1 VKVLA
6 IIPARSGSKSIKNK
20 NIRKIN
26 GKPLLA
32 YSIEHA
38 LESSFINRVIVST
51 DSLKYGN
58 IARKYGAEF
67 PFTRPADISGDLA
80 TDLLVFEHALDW
92 LQINE
97 SYIPDILVHLRPTCP
112 IRKVSDIDNMIEILM
127 NDPAIDSVRSVVLA
141 PDTPYKMWFRNDSG
155 LIMPAINSTTKEA
168 YNQPRQSLPAAY
180 LQNASVD
187 VIRTNTITEKHS
199 MTGDRIYGYV
209 MDHNWDIDYLSQ
221 LRIARK
227 NL

>member
-1 VKVLA
+1 MYILA
-6 IIPARSGSKSIKNK
+6 LIPARSGSKSIRNK

-38 LESSFINRVIVST
+38 LESSHINKVLVST

-58 IARKYGAEF
+58 IARKYGAES
-67 PFTRPADISGDLA
+67 PFTRPADISGDLS
-80 TDLLVFEHALDW
+80 TDLQVFEHALEW
-92 LQINE
+92 LRINE

-112 IRKVSDIDNMIEILM
+112 IRNVSDIDNMIEILI
-127 NDPAIDSVRSVVLA
+127 NDLTIDSVRSVALA
-141 PDTPYKMWFRNDSG
+141 PETPFKMWFRNDSG
-155 LIMPAINSTTKEA
+155 LIMPVIKSTIKEA
-168 YNQPRQSLPAAY
+168 YNQPRQSLPAAF

-209 MDHNWDIDYLSQ
+209 MDHNWDIDYISQ

-227 NL
+227 KL